1 VSAEGCHRARADSGA
16 MAPRFDRAIEALA
29 RRQHGAFSIHQLHD
43 LGADRYLARRRVAA
57 GRWLRLE
64 TGVFALPGNPPTL
77 LRQMK
82 AAELSVPGSAISGT
96 PAAFLHEVPDVRIG
110 RLEISAGRNAGRTSL
125 ARVRH
130 RGPVPATTV
139 QGIRVTTLVQT
150 IADIA
155 PSVTAAVL
163 DDAIEVALL
172 RGKATFEQL
181 AAAWERAR
189 DGRVPGA
196 PALRDALLRRDPE
209 DVVAASVLEGRLYR
223 LLDDARL
230 PPFVRQAP
238 APWSPGGRERVDAA
252 FPSVCWIVEGDGRS
266 WHARVGDFERDRERD
281 HRAHE
286 LGWGVSR
293 FTFAQIERQGY
304 VVGSLLRTFAARQ
317 AI

>member
-96 PAAFLHEVPDVRIG
+96 PAACLHEVPDVRIG

-130 RGPVPATTV
+130 RGPVPTTTV
-139 QGIRVTTLVQT
+139 QDIRVTSLAQT

-163 DDAIEVALL
+163 DD
-172 RGKATFEQL
+172 
-181 AAAWERAR
+181 
-189 DGRVPGA
+189 
-196 PALRDALLRRDPE
+196 
-209 DVVAASVLEGRLYR
+209 
-223 LLDDARL
+223 
-230 PPFVRQAP
+230 
-238 APWSPGGRERVDAA
+238 
-252 FPSVCWIVEGDGRS
+252 
-266 WHARVGDFERDRERD
+266 ARVGDFERDRERD

>member
-1 VSAEGCHRARADSGA
+1 

-64 TGVFALPGNPPTL
+64 TGVFALPGNPPSL

-96 PAAFLHEVPDVRIG
+96 PAALLQEVPDVRVG

-130 RGPVPATTV
+130 RGPVPTTTV
-139 QGIRVTTLVQT
+139 QGIRVTTLAQT

-155 PSVTAAVL
+155 AVVTAEVL
-163 DDAIEVALL
+163 DGAIEAALL
-172 RGKATFEQL
+172 GRRSTYADL
-181 AAAWERAR
+181 AMAWERAR
-189 DGRVPGA
+189 DGRVRGA
-196 PALRDALLRRDPE
+196 PALRAALLRRDPD

-223 LLDDARL
+223 LLGDARL

-252 FPSVCWIVEGDGRS
+252 FPSLRWIVEGDGRS
-266 WHARVGDFERDRERD
+266 WHARVDDFERDRERD

-286 LGWGVSR
+286 VGWGVSR
-293 FTFAQIERQGY
+293 FTFAQIERPGY
-304 VVGSLLRTFAARQ
+304 VVDSLLRTFAARPRDDVEVRGRFGP
-317 AI
+317 